1 MTAGADTPSSS
12 KTRSTTTSE
21 APHGTW
27 LTLQQQPLVRSSPST
42 ISSGRSIPSQKS
54 SDVKLRYFTSSI
66 EKGSGTPATWY
77 DSHSGLARTIYRTK
91 RIRRGSRHRSNPQPQ
106 LQGLFSARE
115 DHATAPTSVDSNKS
129 MIYGEVLDGIIRE
142 NQLDPS
148 KPIESLSKYFADFR
162 YSLYQPEHVMTDPI
176 EEFLLERKAG
186 HCEFFATT
194 SVLLLR
200 QMGVPARYVTGY
212 AIQEYNPLLDM
223 FVVRRRHAHAWAV
236 AFIDGQWQTIDT
248 TPSIWL
254 EAEAEQSTFLQPVA
268 DVMSNLTFMF
278 QVWWNDQKIEDY
290 ENYLYLIGLL
300 LTLFILWRISR
311 GEQVI
316 LDDDEEEEFEAG
328 FKGPESPIIAVE
340 ELLTAEGFH
349 RQPGELLSN
358 WFSRIGHEELHKLLP
373 LQQVALPSSR
383 SRPGGTCRIAPRRG
397 KRGGTTQRALSAG

>member
-1 MTAGADTPSSS
+1 VADAAAATF
-12 KTRSTTTSE
+12 SE
-21 APHGTW
+21 VEPIDDFFWAIN
-27 LTLQQQPLVRSSPST
+27 SES
-42 ISSGRSIPSQKS
+42 KS
-54 SDVKLRYFTSSI
+54 SDVKLEIFHEFHREKDLVPLPPGTTRIQDLPALSI
-66 EKGSGTPATWY
+66 EQSGFGVVRGI
-77 DSHSGLARTIYRTK
+77 GLIP
-91 RIRRGSRHRSNPQPQ
+91 NPSYKVY
-106 LQGLFSARE
+106 FSARE
-115 DHATAPTSVDSNKS
+115 DHATAPTSVDANKS

-373 LQQVALPSSR
+373 LHNKLRFHPAGLGQEELVELHHAVESAVAQLSAHYQQVSK
-383 SRPGGTCRIAPRRG
+383 TD
-397 KRGGTTQRALSAG
+397 

>member
-1 MTAGADTPSSS
+1 
-12 KTRSTTTSE
+12 
-21 APHGTW
+21 
-27 LTLQQQPLVRSSPST
+27 
-42 ISSGRSIPSQKS
+42 
-54 SDVKLRYFTSSI
+54 
-66 EKGSGTPATWY
+66 
-77 DSHSGLARTIYRTK
+77 
-91 RIRRGSRHRSNPQPQ
+91 
-106 LQGLFSARE
+106 
-115 DHATAPTSVDSNKS
+115 
-129 MIYGEVLDGIIRE
+129 
-142 NQLDPS
+142 
-148 KPIESLSKYFADFR
+148 
-162 YSLYQPEHVMTDPI
+162 MTDPI

-316 LDDDEEEEFEAG
+316 FDDDEEEFDAV

-340 ELLTAEGFH
+340 ELLIAEGFH

-373 LQQVALPSSR
+373 LHNKLRFHPAGLGQEELGELHHAVESAVA
-383 SRPGGTCRIAPRRG
+383 
-397 KRGGTTQRALSAG
+397 QLSAHYQRVSKTD